1 MFQGRQLVCEGGVY
15 YTVFM
20 LFVHISINPFGSF
33 AGGLGEGGGGV
44 WVRGCRDYQI
54 STASRVLLCKRE
66 QSISL

>member
-33 AGGLGEGGGGV
+33 AGGLGEWGGGGGV
-44 WVRGCRDYQI
+44 GERLQGL
-54 STASRVLLCKRE
+54 SNKHCK
-66 QSISL
+66 